1 MSISPNIKEKLRK
14 RYDADFLSFHENKIK
29 DNRSAGNRAR
39 EMRTSVDARL
49 DNGKALTASPKR
61 QCAALMEFYRSQ
73 NNAQQLRNIERTQK
87 QIISMDLTYIDS
99 CAHSERFTKYL
110 LEHEEINMVAVGV
123 GDLYN
128 RYLKASEKELRKAI
142 MGMVQTDAEVEYT
155 EALAME
161 RRFILHIGGTNSG
174 KTYESVERL
183 KKAKCG
189 VYAGPLRLLALE
201 IYDKL
206 LEAKVPCSMIT
217 GEEQHIAEDSRVTAC
232 TAEMVDLDTEYD
244 VAVID
249 EAQMISDPFRGHAW
263 SRLVMGIKAR
273 EVHICM
279 APEAENII
287 RRILKRCHA
296 KYDVVRHERN
306 TELVFEDKPFDIDK
320 DLVRGDALILF
331 SKKTVLDVTAR
342 LELQGVKAS
351 VIYGNLPPQIR
362 RKQFEMFLNGENDVV
377 VATDAIGL
385 GVNLPIRRIVFM
397 EHMKFDGKE
406 RRPLN
411 EFEVRQIA
419 GRAGRLGMY
428 DVGYVTATTEAGL
441 EHIKRVFPMRHTIEY
456 AIIGFPQVLLDI
468 DQPIDQ
474 ILTSWYSIKPNLD
487 VYRKMDIKEMLMKY
501 KSLYSIRDS
510 IAGFDDKRELY
521 NMISCDVDMGNEK
534 CMALWRYYCRTYTA
548 DVSVKFPVFD
558 DVKGDTL
565 LERAE
570 TYYKML
576 DLYNQFSVRFG
587 KIMDEERVAVERL
600 KTEDIILAELGKSK
614 KFYLRRC
621 DCCGKLLPVGARS
634 SLCDRCYYSVA
645 GARSGS
651 SGGRNRR

>member
-1 MSISPNIKEKLRK
+1 MSISPNVKERLRK
-14 RYDADFLSFHENKIK
+14 RYEADFLSFHENKIK

-39 EMRTSVDARL
+39 EMRTTIEARL

-61 QCAALMEFYRSQ
+61 QCAALTDYYRGR
-73 NNAQQLRNIERTQK
+73 NNAARLRDMEKTRR
-87 QIISMDLTYIDS
+87 QIISMDLTYIDG
-99 CAHSERFTKYL
+99 CAHSERFAGYL
-110 LEHEEINMVAVGV
+110 LEHGEINLVSSGI

-128 RYLKASEKELRKAI
+128 KYLKASEKELRKAI
-142 MGMVQTDAEVEYT
+142 LGMVQTDAEVEYT
-155 EALAME
+155 QALAME

-206 LEAKVPCSMIT
+206 LAAEVPCSMIT
-217 GEEQHIAEDSRVTAC
+217 GEEQHIGQDSRVAAC
-232 TAEMVDLDTEYD
+232 TAEMVDLDLEYD

-263 SRLVMGIKAR
+263 SRLVMGIKAK

-296 KYDVVRHERN
+296 KYDIVRHERN
-306 TELVFEDKPFDIDK
+306 TELVFEDKPFDIDN
-320 DLVRGDALILF
+320 DLTKGDALILF
-331 SKKTVLDVTAR
+331 SKKMVLDVAAR

-397 EHMKFDGKE
+397 EHVKFDGKG

-419 GRAGRLGMY
+419 GRAGRRGMY
-428 DVGYVTATTEAGL
+428 DVGYVTATTEAG
-441 EHIKRVFPMRHTIEY
+441 
-456 AIIGFPQVLLDI
+456 D
-468 DQPIDQ
+468 
-474 ILTSWYSIKPNLD
+474 
-487 VYRKMDIKEMLMKY
+487 RK
-501 KSLYSIRDS
+501 
-510 IAGFDDKRELY
+510 
-521 NMISCDVDMGNEK
+521 
-534 CMALWRYYCRTYTA
+534 
-548 DVSVKFPVFD
+548 SVV
-558 DVKGDTL
+558 
-565 LERAE
+565 
-570 TYYKML
+570 
-576 DLYNQFSVRFG
+576 
-587 KIMDEERVAVERL
+587 
-600 KTEDIILAELGKSK
+600 
-614 KFYLRRC
+614 
-621 DCCGKLLPVGARS
+621 
-634 SLCDRCYYSVA
+634 
-645 GARSGS
+645 
-651 SGGRNRR
+651 

>member
-1 MSISPNIKEKLRK
+1 MSIGTSVKDRLRK
-14 RYDADFLSFHENKIK
+14 RYETDFLSFHENKIK
-29 DNRSAGNRAR
+29 DSRSAANRAR
-39 EMRTSVDARL
+39 EMRVTIDARL
-49 DNGKALTASPKR
+49 DNGKALSASPKR
-61 QCAALMEFYRSQ
+61 QCAALLEFYQSR
-73 NNAQQLRNIERTQK
+73 NNIAQQRNMEKTQR

-99 CAHSERFTKYL
+99 CAHSERFAKYL
-110 LEHEEINMVAVGV
+110 LEHTEINMVASGI

-128 RYLKASEKELRKAI
+128 KYLKASEKELRKAI
-142 MGMVQTDAEVEYT
+142 LGMVQTDAEVEYT
-155 EALAME
+155 QALAME

-206 LEAKVPCSMIT
+206 REAQVPCSMIT
-217 GEEQHIAEDSRVTAC
+217 GEEQHIGEDSRVTAC
-232 TAEMVDLDTEYD
+232 TAEMVDLEPEYD

-249 EAQMISDPFRGHAW
+249 EAQMISDPFRGQAW
-263 SRLVMGIKAR
+263 SRLVMGIKAK

-296 KYDVVRHERN
+296 KYDIVRHERN
-306 TELVFEDKPFDIDK
+306 TELVFEDRPFDIDN
-320 DLVRGDALILF
+320 DLTKGDALILF
-331 SKKTVLDVTAR
+331 SKRMVLDVAAR
-342 LELQGVKAS
+342 LELQGVRAS

-362 RKQFEMFLNGENDVV
+362 KKQFEMFLNGENEVV

-406 RRPLN
+406 RRPLS

-419 GRAGRLGMY
+419 GRAGRRGMY

-441 EHIKRVFPMRHTIEY
+441 EHIKRVYPMKHTIEY

-487 VYRKMDIKEMLMKY
+487 VYRKMDIKEMLIKY
-501 KSLYSIRDS
+501 RNLYNIRDS
-510 IAGFDDKRELY
+510 IAGFDDKREVY
-521 NMISCDVDMGNEK
+521 NMISCDVDLGNEK
-534 CMALWRYYCRTYTA
+534 CMAMWRYYCRTYTA

-558 DVKGDTL
+558 EVRGDTR

-570 TYYKML
+570 TYYKLL

-587 KIMDEERVAVERL
+587 KIMNEERVIEERL
-600 KTEDIILAELGKSK
+600 KTEDIILSELGKSK

-621 DCCGKLLPVGARS
+621 DCCGKLLPIGARGA
-634 SLCDRCYYSVA
+634 LCDGCYYSV
-645 GARSGS
+645 SGVKNGDS
-651 SGGRNRR
+651 RNRNRR

>member
-1 MSISPNIKEKLRK
+1 MSISPNEKEKLRK
-14 RYDADFLSFHENKIK
+14 RYDADFLSFDENRIK
-29 DNRSAGNRAR
+29 DGRSAANRAR
-39 EMRTSVDARL
+39 EMRTTVNARL

-61 QCAALMEFYRSQ
+61 QCAALIRYYQGQ
-73 NNAQQLRNIERTQK
+73 NNAAQLRNMEKTQR
-87 QIISMDLTYIDS
+87 QIISMDLAYIDS
-99 CAHSERFTKYL
+99 CAHRDKFIQYL
-110 LEHEEINMVAVGV
+110 LEHPEISLVASGISE
-123 GDLYN
+123 LYN
-128 RYLKASEKELRKAI
+128 KYVKAAEKELRKAI
-142 MGMVQTDAEVEYT
+142 LGMVQTDAEMEYT
-155 EALAME
+155 QALAME

-206 LEAKVPCSMIT
+206 RAAEIPCSMVT
-217 GEEQHIAEDSRVTAC
+217 GEEQHISEDSRVTAC
-232 TAEMVDLDTEYD
+232 TAEMVDLDQEYD

-263 SRLVMGIKAR
+263 SRLVMGIKAK

-287 RRILKRCHA
+287 RRILKRCHV
-296 KYDVVRHERN
+296 KYDVVRHSRN
-306 TELVFEDKPFDIDK
+306 TELVFEDRPFDIDR
-320 DLVRGDALILF
+320 DLTKGDALILF
-331 SKKTVLDVTAR
+331 SKRMVLDVAAR

-362 RKQFEMFLNGENDVV
+362 KKQFELFLNGENDVV

-419 GRAGRLGMY
+419 GRAGRRGMY
-428 DVGYVTATTEAGL
+428 DTGYVTATTEAGL
-441 EHIKRVFPMRHTIEY
+441 EHIKRVYPMNHTIEY

-468 DQPIDQ
+468 DEPIDQ

-487 VYRKMDIKEMLMKY
+487 VYRKMDIKEMLVKY
-501 KSLYSIRDS
+501 KSLYNIRDS
-510 IAGFDDKRELY
+510 IAGFSDKHEVY
-521 NMISCDVDMGNEK
+521 NMISCDVDLGNEK
-534 CMALWRYYCRTYTA
+534 CMAMWRYYCRTYTA
-548 DVSVKFPVFD
+548 DVSIKFPVFD
-558 DVKGDTL
+558 EVRGDTR

-587 KIMDEERVAVERL
+587 KIMDEERVVEERL
-600 KTEDIILAELGKSK
+600 KTEDIILTELGKSK

-621 DCCGKLLPVGARS
+621 NYCGKLLPVGARS
-634 SLCDRCYYSVA
+634 SLCDKCYYSVA
-645 GARSGS
+645 GARQESG
-651 SGGRNRR
+651 RRRS